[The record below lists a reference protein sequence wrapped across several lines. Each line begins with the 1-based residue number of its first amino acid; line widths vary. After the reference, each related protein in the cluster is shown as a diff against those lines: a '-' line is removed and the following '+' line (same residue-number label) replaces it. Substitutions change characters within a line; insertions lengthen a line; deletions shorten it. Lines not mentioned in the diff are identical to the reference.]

1 MHTTKARRPVPTRKF
16 PQPKLLTYED
26 YARLTPLNSGNYEL
40 RNGKIEA
47 MPSPIPSHQ
56 LISSELHIALGGFIR
71 QHRLGK
77 FIAAPMDTQFTEHDT
92 FQPDLLFVSNER
104 LGIIGEKKIEGAPDL
119 VVEILSPGNTP
130 KEMSYKRH
138 VYESTGVREYWFIE
152 PEQRTLSQ
160 YERVGDE
167 LRWQRTLTPD
177 DILRSAVV
185 AGFEMGLGRIFEG

>member
-1 MHTTKARRPVPTRKF
+1 MHTTKARRTVPTRKF

-26 YARLTPLNSGNYEL
+26 YARLTPPDSGNFEL

-47 MPSPIPSHQ
+47 MPSPIPTHQ
-56 LISSELHIALGGFIR
+56 AISIRFSAFLGM
-71 QHRLGK
+71 HVLTHNLGK
-77 FIAAPMDTQFTEHDT
+77 LFAAPMDTQFTEHDT

-104 LGIIGEKKIEGAPDL
+104 LGIIGDMKIEGAPDL
-119 VVEILSPGNTP
+119 VVEILSPGNTT

-152 PEQRTLSQ
+152 PEKQALSQ

-167 LRWQRTLTPD
+167 LRWQRTLTPED
-177 DILRSAVV
+177 TLRSSVV
-185 AGFEMGLGRIFEG
+185 EGFEVELRMIFE